1 MTGKQRMPDHRPG
14 QAQITDWLL
23 EALASGPKSASALRE
38 TADAADH
45 SGRGLQPAAEHMQ
58 LTRSKIGMADGWLWS
73 LPVPAAE
80 GAISNGIF
88 GARPA
93 APVVEAVTCLAAYGY
108 EVPDDG
114 LMHGVP
120 TRD

>member
-1 MTGKQRMPDHRPG
+1 MTDNRPA
-14 QAQITDWLL
+14 QAHITDWLL
-23 EALASGPKSASALRE
+23 SALAPGPKLANALRE
-38 TADAADH
+38 TAEAAGH
-45 SGRGLQPAAEHMQ
+45 SWRGLQRAAEHLQ
-58 LTRSKIGMADGWLWS
+58 LTRTKIGMADGWLWS
-73 LPVPAAE
+73 LPMPAAE

-108 EVPDDG
+108 EVPNDG

-120 TRD
+120 TPD